1 MHAKLLCAWHFS
13 PIFAPT
19 KTRITETMKKQ
30 LHAIILLWLCMLVQA
45 VSVFPHH
52 HHAEALCLG
61 HDMGTARP
69 AKGTH
74 ACGSECITHFHL
86 TMPSSGSHVSYKKNV
101 SRPSC
106 LLRTSYDFPVIH
118 GPQTSKGTYQT
129 DRTDLYLSL
138 PVGGKGLR
146 APPLA

>member
-61 HDMGTARP
+61 HDMETARP

>member
-1 MHAKLLCAWHFS
+1 
-13 PIFAPT
+13 
-19 KTRITETMKKQ
+19 MKKQ
-30 LHAIILLWLCMLVQA
+30 LHTIILLWLCMLVQA

-61 HDMGTARP
+61 HDMETARP

-86 TMPSSGSHVSYKKNV
+86 TMPSSDSRVSYKKSV
-101 SRPSC
+101 SRPSY
-106 LLRTSYDFPVIH
+106 LLQTVCGFPVIH
-118 GPQTSKGTYQT
+118 GPQTSEGAYHA
-129 DRTDLYLSL
+129 DRPDLYLSR